1 MIWVQSVDSQLW
13 EIRTMARP
21 KAKAPNRTYHI
32 SGQSVVRLDGRDF
45 YLGEHDSPESLARY
59 AVLIATYQA
68 GGMKLPANFEIGSLE
83 PQVMSMLGS
92 LGEPQQQ
99 TQKPIT
105 LRHVTACFREHVS
118 ERYANQP
125 KEIHRLGAVC
135 DMLNESD
142 GDLKA
147 DQYGPLALQRQRQR
161 WVDTG
166 KMSRPYVNRL
176 TNVVIRIFK
185 YAVSQELVLPEVW
198 QRLKS
203 LEPLRAGQTKAK
215 ERPPVRPVDIEVVR
229 ATAKHLTPVL
239 KAMVRVQV
247 ATGMRPSEVC
257 SLRPCDIDR
266 SGPEWFWRPEKHKTA
281 GRGIQK
287 AVPILGDARA
297 AIEDYMNRA
306 PNAYL
311 FSPAES
317 VAWWCAQ
324 KRANRKSKVQ
334 PSQQARRVENPRK
347 QPGIK
352 YDSGSYRQAL
362 KRAAKAAGVRE
373 WNPYQLRHLAA
384 TMVREAL
391 NAEAAQALLGHA
403 ELRMTEHYAKL
414 SEAKALEAARN
425 APQL

>member
-1 MIWVQSVDSQLW
+1 
-13 EIRTMARP
+13 MARP

-45 YLGEHDSPESLARY
+45 YLGEHDSPESIARY
-59 AVLIATYQA
+59 AVLIAAYQA
-68 GGMKLPANFEIGSLE
+68 GGMRLPADFEIGTLE
-83 PQVMSMLGS
+83 PQVMSMLGMIV
-92 LGEPQQQ
+92 EPQQQ
-99 TQKPIT
+99 AKTPIT
-105 LRHVTACFREHVS
+105 VRHVTACFRLHIA
-118 ERYANQP
+118 ERYANNP
-125 KEIHRLGAVC
+125 KEIHRLGMVC
-135 DMLNESD
+135 DALELND
-142 GDLKA
+142 GDLNA

-161 WVDTG
+161 FVDTG
-166 KMSRPYVNRL
+166 KTSRPYVNRL
-176 TNVVIRIFK
+176 TNAIVRIFK
-185 YAVSQELVLPEVW
+185 HAVSQELVQPEVW

-203 LEPLRAGQTKAK
+203 VEPLRAGQTKAK

-239 KAMVRVQV
+239 KAMLRVQI

-266 SGPEWFWRPEKHKTA
+266 TGPEWFWRPEKHKTA

-297 AIEDYMNRA
+297 AIEDYMNRDSQSA
-306 PNAYL
+306 L

-317 VAWWCAQ
+317 VAWWLAQ

-334 PSQQARRVENPRK
+334 PSQQFRRVENPRK
-347 QPGIK
+347 QPGNQ

-362 KRAAKAAGVRE
+362 QRAAKAAKVQE
-373 WNPYQLRHLAA
+373 WNPYQIRHLAA

-414 SEAKALEAARN
+414 SESKAIEAAKV
-425 APQL
+425 APKL